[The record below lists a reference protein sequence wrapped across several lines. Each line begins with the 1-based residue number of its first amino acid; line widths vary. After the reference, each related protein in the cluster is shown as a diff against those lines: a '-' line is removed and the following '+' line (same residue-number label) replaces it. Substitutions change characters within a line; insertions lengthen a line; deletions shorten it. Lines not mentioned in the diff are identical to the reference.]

1 MSEKINALERL
12 AELRRRGTLSADEY
26 QTEKDKLL
34 NADRSDNGAS
44 YWHRNR
50 SWLTAVSGTV
60 GLAVAIF
67 VIKPMLRLS
76 ATSDVASS
84 NSTTAWTIAEKR
96 DPMNDAVVRTAT
108 QTFNGSA
115 AIIEFTITCSSNGQ
129 ASYRAASFNQDTT
142 PVAMRSDIS
151 DSGNQYVDYQY
162 RVDAREPQLGRYINP
177 PFSNVVQIELQPLPE
192 PVRER
197 ETAQRFRSGEIG
209 DLRFL
214 RAKRITFA
222 FNLAH
227 SNEAIVVDQTDAALR
242 AMLEPCI
249 RAELRAIGNG

>member
-1 MSEKINALERL
+1 MSEKIDTLERL

-26 QTEKDKLL
+26 QAEKDKLL
-34 NADRSDNGAS
+34 NADRRDNGAS

-50 SWLTAVSGTV
+50 SWLTAMSGAL

-67 VIKPMLRLS
+67 VIKPMFLS
-76 ATSDVASS
+76 SGTSDAASS
-84 NSTTAWTIAEKR
+84 NPATVWAITEKR

-108 QTFNGSA
+108 QTFNGSGA
-115 AIIEFTITCSSNGQ
+115 TIEFTISCASNGQ
-129 ASYRAASFNQDTT
+129 AGYRATSFKQDGT

-151 DSGNQYVDYQY
+151 ESGNQYVDYQY
-162 RVDAREPQLGRYINP
+162 RIDARDPQLGRYINP

-192 PVRER
+192 PVRDR
-197 ETAQRFRSGEIG
+197 ETAERFRSGEIG